1 MTVAETT
8 VDADRNSAA
17 YAGFRLLTG
26 YIFGGNAKKQK
37 IDMTAPVIEARS
49 EYTLPTQAPGRGWV
63 IRFVMPR
70 GFSVANLPKP
80 ETEGIVLREEPPAH
94 MAVLKFS
101 GLAGDDA
108 VAAKTAELQA
118 MLKARNLNAE
128 RKPRH
133 CPVRSALDASLP
145 APQRDHDPGA
155 EKVRRDWVGLQR
167 RPSSI
172 RPAGRDCCQAMIPA
186 SRRPDSQPSRDVA
199 RVV

>member
-1 MTVAETT
+1 MKLKTALLASFGVAASVVGASAVEEPPHQVVSHDGDFEIRDYPSMTVAETT

-17 YAGFRLLTG
+17 YAGFRLLAG

-101 GLAGDDA
+101 GLASDGA

-118 MLKARNLNAE
+118 MLKARNLMPSGSPIIAQYD
-128 RKPRH
+128 P
-133 CPVRSALDASLP
+133 PWTLP
-145 APQRDHDPGA
+145 FL
-155 EKVRRDWVGLQR
+155 RRNE
-167 RPSSI
+167 I
-172 RPAGRDCCQAMIPA
+172 MIPVQ
-186 SRRPDSQPSRDVA
+186 RK
-199 RVV
+199 